1 MIIFEKGNSRSGKK
15 QRWSH
20 KYPRARINHLGGDRQ
35 AHKEAGW
42 FKHNWNDDNYSYF
55 RGNLHKFL
63 LANVGRP
70 VDKVFSEFLGRCSK
84 SLVSYNLKEKFYDY
98 IEKKEEIDWT
108 GGFYVTNGIL
118 NYKKR
123 RKAPARKPWV
133 SPPDREGYNRNNMP
147 ISLKQLCQKADD
159 KGKVYLGKFYLSNYA
174 TSLQPVWLCKKE
186 DFLNYYLFYYK
197 TARIVGVGDYVRVMH
212 YMNKDSYQSGYI
224 DYWYRP
230 KQKDVLNQA
239 EYVFVTKA

>member
-70 VDKVFSEFLGRCSK
+70 IDKVFSEFLGRCSK
-84 SLVSYNLKEKFYDY
+84 SLSSYNLKEKFYDY

-123 RKAPARKPWV
+123 TKRPISKPYVSLEDFNRKALPVLNPICRACDETHTKQFLGVFRFTYNTQSRVYIVEKSVYDADLKLQVRYKPC
-133 SPPDREGYNRNNMP
+133 Y
-147 ISLKQLCQKADD
+147 IH
-159 KGKVYLGKFYLSNYA
+159 
-174 TSLQPVWLCKKE
+174 
-186 DFLNYYLFYYK
+186 
-197 TARIVGVGDYVRVMH
+197 GVGNGVYETH
-212 YMNKDSYQSGYI
+212 WGFQGKLNNTSYEPYSNWCHENPYSKYI
-224 DYWYRP
+224 
-230 KQKDVLNQA
+230 
-239 EYVFVTKA
+239 FITKK